1 MGLVALSRA
10 KESRAAAA
18 RKRPARRAVKAAP
31 KRRAAKAAPETD
43 EARIVAMMRFT
54 GYDRREAAAAVDRAK
69 GLSAGCRKA
78 EK

>member
-1 MGLVALSRA
+1 MGFVALSRA
-10 KESRAAAA
+10 KVSRAAPA
-18 RKRPARRAVKAAP
+18 RKHAARRAVKAAP
-31 KRRAAKAAPETD
+31 KRRVAKAAPETD

-54 GYDRREAAAAVDRAK
+54 GYDRQEASAAVDRAK